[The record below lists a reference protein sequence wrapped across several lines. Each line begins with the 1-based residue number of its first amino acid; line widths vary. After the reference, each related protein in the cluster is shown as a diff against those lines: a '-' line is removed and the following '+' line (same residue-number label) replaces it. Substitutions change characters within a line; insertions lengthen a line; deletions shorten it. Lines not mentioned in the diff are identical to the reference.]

1 MTTTPD
7 EELIT
12 VYSNGEVF
20 VVRKEDF
27 PIYVPLFEEEPTE
40 VG

>member
-1 MTTTPD
+1 MTTIPD
-7 EELIT
+7 EELVT

-27 PIYVPLFEEEPTE
+27 PIYVPPFEDEKKE
-40 VG
+40 G